1 MSDVIN
7 ELIIRTR
14 SRYTVTS
21 VVVTHDMR
29 TARKVA
35 ARIVML
41 TPVDQ
46 LNDGEPQ
53 IIFDGPPSEL
63 ERIQDP
69 RVGQFVR
76 GEAGS
81 RLTEVLH

>member
-1 MSDVIN
+1 
-7 ELIIRTR
+7 
-14 SRYTVTS
+14 
-21 VVVTHDMR
+21 
-29 TARKVA
+29 
-35 ARIVML
+35 
-41 TPVDQ
+41 PVDQ
-46 LNDGEPQ
+46 LNDGDPQ

-81 RLTEVLH
+81 RLTEILH